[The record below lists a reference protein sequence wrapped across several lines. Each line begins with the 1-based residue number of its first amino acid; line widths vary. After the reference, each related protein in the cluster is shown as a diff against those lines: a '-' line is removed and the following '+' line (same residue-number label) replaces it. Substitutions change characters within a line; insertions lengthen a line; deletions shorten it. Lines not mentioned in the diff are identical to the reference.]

1 MVYTRKKSGV
11 FERSA
16 GERTREVF
24 KNVKPDMKEKTSK
37 LAIFDIDGTI
47 FRKNLHFELI
57 NELAW
62 MKIFPLDVRRQLIDI
77 YTNWVEHEGT
87 YEQYR
92 HAIVNLYAEHI
103 AGCRK
108 SDVLRASRVVI
119 PFHAKRTY
127 VFAENLIKQLRAE
140 GYHLIAVSGSPSEVV
155 EEYNTHY
162 LKFDAAFGSLYELN
176 DQDIYTG
183 VAAFEPSQNKGEVV
197 KQYAYEHG
205 LSLEGSYGIG
215 DTESDGSFLRLV
227 TFPIAFNPNQNLKEQ
242 AEKERWRIVVEKKDV
257 IYEVTPDKLSSS
269 KT

>member
-1 MVYTRKKSGV
+1 MSRYY
-11 FERSA
+11 
-16 GERTREVF
+16 
-24 KNVKPDMKEKTSK
+24 MKGKISK
-37 LAIFDIDGTI
+37 LAVFDIDGTI

-62 MKIFPLDVRRQLIDI
+62 MKIFPLDARRQLIEI

-92 HAIVNLYAEHI
+92 RALVNLYSEHI

-108 SDVLRASRVVI
+108 SDVLRASKIVV

-127 VFAENLIKQLRAE
+127 VFAETLIKNLRAE

-155 EEYNTHY
+155 EEYNAHY

-183 VAAFEPSQNKGEVV
+183 IAAFEPSKNKGEVV

-205 LSLEGSYGIG
+205 LSLEDSYGIG

-227 TFPIAFNPNQNLKEQ
+227 KYPIAFNPNQNLKEQ
-242 AEKERWRIVVEKKDV
+242 AEKEHWRIVVEKKDV
-257 IYEVTPDKLSSS
+257 IYEITPETTSFLK
-269 KT
+269 